1 METAILAIILFC
13 VMIFPHELGHYI
25 AAKRLGVK
33 VNEFAF
39 GMGPVIWKKQKGE
52 TLHSIRLFPIG
63 GFCSMEG
70 EDEDSDEPRA
80 FNNKKPWQKIIIL
93 AAGSFMNVLCAI
105 LIMSIVVGVLGF
117 TTTTIDTVSEGS
129 PAETAGIMAGDE
141 ITAIDGQ
148 PIEAWTDVSAAI
160 ASAEGGQIIMTVQR
174 DGRTL
179 EAAVTPEQTQDGAF
193 LIGITS
199 RVSHNPFRAVAEGA
213 KSTWN
218 ITVSMFQT
226 LSQLFTGQLGADSL
240 SGPVG
245 MVQMVSQ
252 TTQYGWWY
260 YGFLTALICINLA
273 IINML
278 PLPAL
283 DGGRIIF
290 VIISMITG
298 RPVSQTTQYGWWYYG
313 FLTALICINL
323 AIINMLPL
331 PALDGGRIIF
341 VIISMITGR
350 PVSQKVEGT
359 VHFVGIMLLFGLMA
373 YVTFNDITRIFG

>member
-1 METAILAIILFC
+1 
-13 VMIFPHELGHYI
+13 MIFPHELGHYI

-179 EAAVTPEQTQDGAF
+179 EASVTPEQTQDGAF

-298 RPVSQTTQYGWWYYG
+298 RPVSQ
-313 FLTALICINL
+313 
-323 AIINMLPL
+323 
-331 PALDGGRIIF
+331 
-341 VIISMITGR
+341 
-350 PVSQKVEGT
+350 KVEGT

>member
-179 EAAVTPEQTQDGAF
+179 EAAVTPEQTQDGAY

-298 RPVSQTTQYGWWYYG
+298 RPVSQ
-313 FLTALICINL
+313 
-323 AIINMLPL
+323 
-331 PALDGGRIIF
+331 
-341 VIISMITGR
+341 
-350 PVSQKVEGT
+350 KVEGT
-359 VHFVGIMLLFGLMA
+359 VHLVGIMLLFGLMA

>member
-160 ASAEGGQIIMTVQR
+160 ASAEGGQIIITVQR

-179 EAAVTPEQTQDGAF
+179 EAAVTPEQTQDGAY

-298 RPVSQTTQYGWWYYG
+298 RPVSQ
-313 FLTALICINL
+313 
-323 AIINMLPL
+323 
-331 PALDGGRIIF
+331 
-341 VIISMITGR
+341 
-350 PVSQKVEGT
+350 KVEGT

>member
-129 PAETAGIMAGDE
+129 PAETAGIVAGDE

-174 DGRTL
+174 DGRIL
-179 EAAVTPEQTQDGAF
+179 EAAVTPEQTQDGAY

-298 RPVSQTTQYGWWYYG
+298 RPVSQ
-313 FLTALICINL
+313 
-323 AIINMLPL
+323 
-331 PALDGGRIIF
+331 
-341 VIISMITGR
+341 
-350 PVSQKVEGT
+350 KVEGT

>member
-179 EAAVTPEQTQDGAF
+179 EASVTPEQTQDGAY

-298 RPVSQTTQYGWWYYG
+298 RPVSQ
-313 FLTALICINL
+313 
-323 AIINMLPL
+323 
-331 PALDGGRIIF
+331 
-341 VIISMITGR
+341 
-350 PVSQKVEGT
+350 KVEGT

>member
-1 METAILAIILFC
+1 
-13 VMIFPHELGHYI
+13 
-25 AAKRLGVK
+25 
-33 VNEFAF
+33 
-39 GMGPVIWKKQKGE
+39 MGPVIWKKQKGE

-179 EAAVTPEQTQDGAF
+179 EAAVTPEQTQDGAY

-298 RPVSQTTQYGWWYYG
+298 RPVSQ
-313 FLTALICINL
+313 
-323 AIINMLPL
+323 
-331 PALDGGRIIF
+331 
-341 VIISMITGR
+341 
-350 PVSQKVEGT
+350 KVEGT

>member
-117 TTTTIDTVSEGS
+117 TTTAIDTVSEGS

-179 EAAVTPEQTQDGAF
+179 EAAVTPEQTQDGAY

-298 RPVSQTTQYGWWYYG
+298 RPVSQ
-313 FLTALICINL
+313 
-323 AIINMLPL
+323 
-331 PALDGGRIIF
+331 
-341 VIISMITGR
+341 
-350 PVSQKVEGT
+350 KVEGT

>member
-179 EAAVTPEQTQDGAF
+179 EAAVTPEQTQDGAY

-252 TTQYGWWY
+252 TTQYGWW
-260 YGFLTALICINLA
+260 
-273 IINML
+273 
-278 PLPAL
+278 
-283 DGGRIIF
+283 D
-290 VIISMITG
+290 
-298 RPVSQTTQYGWWYYG
+298 YG

>member
-298 RPVSQTTQYGWWYYG
+298 RPVSQ
-313 FLTALICINL
+313 
-323 AIINMLPL
+323 
-331 PALDGGRIIF
+331 
-341 VIISMITGR
+341 
-350 PVSQKVEGT
+350 KVEGT
-359 VHFVGIMLLFGLMA
+359 VHLVGIMLLFGLMA

>member
-129 PAETAGIMAGDE
+129 PAETAEIMAGDE

-218 ITVSMFQT
+218 ITASMFQT

-245 MVQMVSQ
+245 MVQM
-252 TTQYGWWY
+252 
-260 YGFLTALICINLA
+260 
-273 IINML
+273 
-278 PLPAL
+278 
-283 DGGRIIF
+283 
-290 VIISMITG
+290 
-298 RPVSQTTQYGWWYYG
+298 VSQTTQYGWWYYG

>member
-179 EAAVTPEQTQDGAF
+179 EAAVTPEQTQDGAY

-218 ITVSMFQT
+218 ITASMFQT
-226 LSQLFTGQLGADSL
+226 MSQLFTGQLGADSL

-245 MVQMVSQ
+245 MVQM
-252 TTQYGWWY
+252 
-260 YGFLTALICINLA
+260 
-273 IINML
+273 
-278 PLPAL
+278 
-283 DGGRIIF
+283 
-290 VIISMITG
+290 
-298 RPVSQTTQYGWWYYG
+298 VSQTTQYGWWYYG

>member
-179 EAAVTPEQTQDGAF
+179 EAAVTPEQTQDGAY

-199 RVSHNPFRAVAEGA
+199 RVSHNPFRAVVEGA

-290 VIISMITG
+290 VIISK
-298 RPVSQTTQYGWWYYG
+298 
-313 FLTALICINL
+313 
-323 AIINMLPL
+323 
-331 PALDGGRIIF
+331 
-341 VIISMITGR
+341 ITGR

>member
-179 EAAVTPEQTQDGAF
+179 EAAVTPEQTQDGAY

-298 RPVSQTTQYGWWYYG
+298 RPVSQ
-313 FLTALICINL
+313 
-323 AIINMLPL
+323 
-331 PALDGGRIIF
+331 
-341 VIISMITGR
+341 
-350 PVSQKVEGT
+350 KVEGT

>member
-148 PIEAWTDVSAAI
+148 PIEVWTDVSAAI

-179 EAAVTPEQTQDGAF
+179 EAAVTPEQTQDGAY

-298 RPVSQTTQYGWWYYG
+298 RPVSQ
-313 FLTALICINL
+313 
-323 AIINMLPL
+323 
-331 PALDGGRIIF
+331 
-341 VIISMITGR
+341 
-350 PVSQKVEGT
+350 KVEGT

>member
-1 METAILAIILFC
+1 METAILVIILFC

-129 PAETAGIMAGDE
+129 PAETAGIVAGDE

-174 DGRTL
+174 DGRIL
-179 EAAVTPEQTQDGAF
+179 EAAVTPEQTQDGAY

-298 RPVSQTTQYGWWYYG
+298 RPVSQ
-313 FLTALICINL
+313 
-323 AIINMLPL
+323 
-331 PALDGGRIIF
+331 
-341 VIISMITGR
+341 
-350 PVSQKVEGT
+350 KVEGT

>member
-117 TTTTIDTVSEGS
+117 TTTAIDTVSEGS

-179 EAAVTPEQTQDGAF
+179 EAAVTPEQTQDGAY

-218 ITVSMFQT
+218 ITASMFQT

-245 MVQMVSQ
+245 MVQM
-252 TTQYGWWY
+252 
-260 YGFLTALICINLA
+260 
-273 IINML
+273 
-278 PLPAL
+278 
-283 DGGRIIF
+283 
-290 VIISMITG
+290 
-298 RPVSQTTQYGWWYYG
+298 VSQTTQYGWWYYG

>member
-179 EAAVTPEQTQDGAF
+179 EAAVTPEQTQDGAS

-218 ITVSMFQT
+218 ITASMFQT
-226 LSQLFTGQLGADSL
+226 LSQLFTGQMGADSL

-245 MVQMVSQ
+245 MVQM
-252 TTQYGWWY
+252 
-260 YGFLTALICINLA
+260 
-273 IINML
+273 
-278 PLPAL
+278 
-283 DGGRIIF
+283 
-290 VIISMITG
+290 
-298 RPVSQTTQYGWWYYG
+298 VSQTTQYGWWYYG

>member
-218 ITVSMFQT
+218 ITASMFQT

-245 MVQMVSQ
+245 MVQM
-252 TTQYGWWY
+252 
-260 YGFLTALICINLA
+260 
-273 IINML
+273 
-278 PLPAL
+278 
-283 DGGRIIF
+283 
-290 VIISMITG
+290 
-298 RPVSQTTQYGWWYYG
+298 VSQTTQYGWWYYG

>member
-179 EAAVTPEQTQDGAF
+179 EAAVTPEQTQDGAY

-218 ITVSMFQT
+218 ITASMFQT

-245 MVQMVSQ
+245 MVQM
-252 TTQYGWWY
+252 
-260 YGFLTALICINLA
+260 
-273 IINML
+273 
-278 PLPAL
+278 
-283 DGGRIIF
+283 
-290 VIISMITG
+290 
-298 RPVSQTTQYGWWYYG
+298 VSQTTQYGWWYYG

>member
-273 IINML
+273 
-278 PLPAL
+278 
-283 DGGRIIF
+283 
-290 VIISMITG
+290 T
-298 RPVSQTTQYGWWYYG
+298 
-313 FLTALICINL
+313 
-323 AIINMLPL
+323 INMLPL

>member
-148 PIEAWTDVSAAI
+148 TIEAWTDVSAAI

-218 ITVSMFQT
+218 ITASMFQT

-245 MVQMVSQ
+245 MVQM
-252 TTQYGWWY
+252 
-260 YGFLTALICINLA
+260 
-273 IINML
+273 
-278 PLPAL
+278 
-283 DGGRIIF
+283 
-290 VIISMITG
+290 
-298 RPVSQTTQYGWWYYG
+298 VSQTTQYGWWYYG